1 MEDVMK
7 KIKVGLIG
15 IGNRGGM
22 YHDFAR
28 QNSELCEVVSIVDF
42 KLQQQLKRI
51 GFHKN
56 WLEPTSRRMVE
67 NLTSGRP

>member
-1 MEDVMK
+1 MK

-28 QNSELCEVVSIVDF
+28 ANSDLCEVVAIVDF
-42 KLQQQLKRI
+42 KLEQQLKRI
-51 GFHKN
+51 GNPQDVAYLFN
-56 WLEPTSRRMVE
+56 NTDDFYAANIDLD
-67 NLTSGRP
+67 L

>member
-1 MEDVMK
+1 MK

-28 QNSELCEVVSIVDF
+28 FNSDLC
-42 KLQQQLKRI
+42 
-51 GFHKN
+51 
-56 WLEPTSRRMVE
+56 
-67 NLTSGRP
+67 